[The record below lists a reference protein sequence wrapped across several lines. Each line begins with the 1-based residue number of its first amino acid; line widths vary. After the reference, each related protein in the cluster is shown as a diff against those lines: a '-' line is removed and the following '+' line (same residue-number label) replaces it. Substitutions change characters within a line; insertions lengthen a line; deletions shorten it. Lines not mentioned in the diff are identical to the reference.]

1 MASIRTETL
10 IDVPLAQAWAA
21 LRDWGALHERLAPG
35 FITDTQLDGEDRIV
49 TFFDG
54 VVVREVLVDLDDD
67 SHRLA
72 WTIVDGPYT
81 HHNGS
86 AHVFADGDRQ
96 TRFIWTTDLLPNE
109 LAAGTAE
116 RMERGVAVIKETLE
130 AAASRGSALGAG

>member
-1 MASIRTETL
+1 MASIRTGTM
-10 IDVPLAQAWAA
+10 IDAACQEVWAA

-35 FITDTQLDGEDRIV
+35 FVTDPQLDGDDRLV

-67 SHRLA
+67 AQRLA

-86 AHVFADGDRQ
+86 AQVFCDGDDR
-96 TRFIWTTDLLPNE
+96 TRFVWTTDLLPNE
-109 LAAGTAE
+109 LAAPIAQ
-116 RMERGVAVIKETLE
+116 RMEQGTSVIKQALE
-130 AAASRGSALGAG
+130 SAAARA